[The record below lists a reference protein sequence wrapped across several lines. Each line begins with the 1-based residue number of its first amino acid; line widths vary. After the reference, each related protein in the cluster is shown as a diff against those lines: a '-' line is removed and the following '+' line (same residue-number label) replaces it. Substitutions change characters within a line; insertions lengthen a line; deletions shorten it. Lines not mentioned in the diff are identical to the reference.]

1 MTNITT
7 NKIQNDKLV
16 RNMVNKSELFTEGRT
31 FEARGLVNK

>member
-1 MTNITT
+1 MI
-7 NKIQNDKLV
+7 KLV